1 MNATF
6 ISILPDCLSATT
18 NVKCGSAMNKIS
30 QRDPDKRTGVSLAV
44 VIEYIMKRLQNYRPA
59 KRIASLIA
67 SLTGKIFVK
76 SWRERAT
83 SEKPEK
89 RWYIRLRGTLGEGV
103 AMSSTSSNPSFSATP
118 IAQNRYLPRRA
129 RKYGRLGP
137 SHFCNAVALVFRYF
151 SRKNPNWRDS
161 NSRSPSF
168 KEIWSAGLVIPAH
181 VFRHAKS
188 TLLH

>member
-1 MNATF
+1 MIKEGAMLISIFLDWLKRTFMNATF

-76 SWRERAT
+76 R
-83 SEKPEK
+83 
-89 RWYIRLRGTLGEGV
+89 
-103 AMSSTSSNPSFSATP
+103 
-118 IAQNRYLPRRA
+118 
-129 RKYGRLGP
+129 
-137 SHFCNAVALVFRYF
+137 
-151 SRKNPNWRDS
+151 
-161 NSRSPSF
+161 
-168 KEIWSAGLVIPAH
+168 
-181 VFRHAKS
+181 
-188 TLLH
+188 